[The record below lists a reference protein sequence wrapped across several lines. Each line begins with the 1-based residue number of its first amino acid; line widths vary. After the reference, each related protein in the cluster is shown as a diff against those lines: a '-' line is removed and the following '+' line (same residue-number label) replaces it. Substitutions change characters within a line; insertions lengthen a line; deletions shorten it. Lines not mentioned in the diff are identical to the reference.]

1 MKMLFV
7 GDIVGKL
14 GRQTVAKVLPSLKKE
29 LEIAAV
35 FANGENLAHGR
46 GATKATVDEVLGYGI
61 DYFTGGNHL
70 FWQADFDNELREGTL
85 PVLRPENYPKE
96 TPGRGFVTMDFGRDG
111 KLILVSLQGR
121 DFINQPVACP
131 LRTLDKLLEEK
142 PEDVKMVV
150 VDFHA
155 EATSE
160 KVAAGYYFDGRVSA
174 FLGTHTHVPTADARV
189 LPGGTAYVTD
199 VGMTGPQESVL
210 GVKKEIIIA
219 RLLSPLPRRFEW
231 VEEGPAVFQSV
242 LVEID
247 EESGRAKSVERVDRY
262 V

>member
-1 MKMLFV
+1 MRILFV

-14 GRQTVAKVLPSLKKE
+14 GRQTVAKVLPSLKKK
-29 LEIAAV
+29 LGIRAV

-46 GATKATVDEVLGYGI
+46 GATKATVDEVLSYGI

-70 FWQADFDNELREGTL
+70 FWQADFGEELVGGTL
-85 PVLRPENYPKE
+85 PVLRPENYPKD
-96 TPGRGFVTMDFGRDG
+96 TPGNGSVTIDFGRDG
-111 KLILVSLQGR
+111 KLLLVNLQGR

-142 PEDVKMVV
+142 PEGVKTVV

-160 KVAAGYYFDGRVSA
+160 KVAAGYYFDGRVAA
-174 FLGTHTHVPTADARV
+174 FLCTHTHVPTADARV

-199 VGMTGPQESVL
+199 IGMTGPRESVL

-219 RLLSPLPRRFEW
+219 RLLSPLPQRFEW

-242 LVEID
+242 LVDLD
-247 EESGRAKSVERVDRY
+247 EKSGRARSIERIDRY